1 MATSRELIFKPA
13 DVRVSIRCGKCK
25 GEIVLSLDEYKI
37 PNQCPSCA
45 EGWTEELRAA
55 VHNLKGALKAA
66 VEYPVV
72 LRAQE
77 TMPQR

>member
-1 MATSRELIFKPA
+1 MQR
-13 DVRVSIRCGKCK
+13 
-25 GEIVLSLDEYKI
+25 EIVLSLDEYKI

-45 EGWTEELRAA
+45 EDWPEKLLAS
-55 VHNLKGALKAA
+55 VQNLKGALKAA